1 MKNKPIYLDYQST
14 TPVDPEV
21 ITSMLPFFNDM
32 FGNPSSKGHYYGRE
46 AFAAVDLSRRII
58 AEFFTAQ
65 PDEIIFTGGATESIN
80 LAIKG
85 FAESNF
91 DKGNHII
98 VSEIEHSAVLN
109 CCRYLEKNSFDISYL
124 SVDSKG
130 LIDIDELKNSITNKT
145 ILVSIQSSNNEIGV
159 VQDVETIS
167 DVCNENGIAFHSDI
181 TQSIGKE
188 NIYYNL
194 FDMLSLSA
202 HKFYGPKGIGILLL
216 RQNEKKIKISEQSYG
231 GGQESGLRSGTLNVP
246 YIVGMRRAIQLLKNT
261 EGELERISS
270 LRDKLFN
277 GISSQI
283 NNVYLNAD
291 KTKRLPN
298 NLNLYVEGVRSDQL
312 IDACS
317 ELCFSAAA
325 ACSTGSGKRSHVL
338 KAIGLS
344 NEEIDS
350 SVRLSVGR
358 YTTFEEIELAIEVL
372 VKNISKIRNNIGG

>member
-1 MKNKPIYLDYQST
+1 VKNKPIYLDYQST